1 MYAIQKD
8 GTHIEDTYDILILAT
23 GSIPTNIETYDVQ
36 TLKNFDDAQRIDNSF
51 DHFSLKEVI
60 IAGAGLIG
68 LELSES
74 AHNRNKDVIVVE
86 KNERILHK
94 YFDSWISDEIQTLL
108 NLNGITTHLNTA
120 LNDSYFNSVEGKYR
134 HQMHIAAIGV
144 IPNTTLGQYTLEL
157 GPKNSYLVNKHAQTS
172 RPLVYAIG
180 DCASVY
186 SNAVKDDVYCSLATH
201 ALHSGKIAAQHILGN
216 TVKLG
221 TQSSIGTTLFGYNIF
236 ATGANSVVAREA
248 GLKVYTLNR
257 EDTMLYD
264 FIENARRVQINTCD

>member
-1 MYAIQKD
+1 MAIGFKPNTQLGKDSLSTLENGAYLVDLHQKTSLDSVYAIQKD
-8 GTHIEDTYDILILAT
+8 GTHIEDTFDILILAT
-23 GSIPTNIETYDVQ
+23 GSTPTNIETYDVQ

-120 LNDSYFNSVEGKYR
+120 LNDTYFNSVEGKYR
-134 HQMHIAAIGV
+134 HQCTLWQLVLFPIQRSD
-144 IPNTTLGQYTLEL
+144 NTL
-157 GPKNSYLVNKHAQTS
+157 
-172 RPLVYAIG
+172 
-180 DCASVY
+180 
-186 SNAVKDDVYCSLATH
+186 
-201 ALHSGKIAAQHILGN
+201 
-216 TVKLG
+216 
-221 TQSSIGTTLFGYNIF
+221 
-236 ATGANSVVAREA
+236 
-248 GLKVYTLNR
+248 
-257 EDTMLYD
+257 
-264 FIENARRVQINTCD
+264 